1 MKIRKVEVI
10 VLCVDLVL
18 LIVWGASQFHS
29 VIGPRLA
36 IAQFDTE
43 SRPSLKF
50 DFPKPI
56 HLGLYP
62 QANPCSRSTK
72 RVSVHL
78 DNLTKTTGAPLAI
91 LRIPKIGLKVPVF
104 DGTDDLTLNRGVGR
118 VIGTAQIG
126 GSGNLAI
133 AGHREGFFRAL
144 EDVARGDLIEL
155 VQSQHT
161 DIYVVRQI
169 RIVALK
175 DISVLSPT
183 TEQTLTLVTGF
194 PFDYIG
200 RAPGRYVVIAHLKP
214 ARRPTLAAHHAIS
227 FRHAALHVKAKDE
240 IVVSTGD

>member
-1 MKIRKVEVI
+1 MKIRRVEVI
-10 VLCVDLVL
+10 VLCLDLVL

-50 DFPKPI
+50 DFLKPI
-56 HLGLYP
+56 DLGLYT
-62 QANPCSRSTK
+62 QANPRSRSTK

-104 DGTDDLTLNRGVGR
+104 NGTDDLTLNRGVGR

-144 EDVARGDLIEL
+144 EDLARGDLIEL

-183 TEQTLTLVTGF
+183 KREWQSSPAPPYPKLHETG
-194 PFDYIG
+194 
-200 RAPGRYVVIAHLKP
+200 L
-214 ARRPTLAAHHAIS
+214 S
-227 FRHAALHVKAKDE
+227 
-240 IVVSTGD
+240 S